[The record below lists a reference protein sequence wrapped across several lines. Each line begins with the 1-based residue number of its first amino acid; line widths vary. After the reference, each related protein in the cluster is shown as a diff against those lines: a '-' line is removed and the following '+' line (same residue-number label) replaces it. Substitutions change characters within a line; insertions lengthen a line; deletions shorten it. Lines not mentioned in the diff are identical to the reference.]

1 MKFNGRLAVFGGRV
15 ITEEIYNDTLEIGK
29 RMAEKNWL
37 VFCGGGEGVMEAIAK
52 GVSHGDGTCIGILKD
67 KDFKTGNEYLSIP
80 ISTGLDITRNALIS
94 YNCDLGV
101 AISGA
106 YGTLSEIA
114 FTLAQEKQLIAYN
127 SWDIPKSIQVKTIDS
142 LIEEV
147 DKCLKH

>member
-1 MKFNGRLAVFGGRV
+1 MKFDGRIAVFGGRF
-15 ITEEIYNDTLEIGK
+15 ITEKIYNDTVEIGK
-29 RMAEKNWL
+29 RMARKNWL

-52 GVSHGDGTCIGILKD
+52 GVSLEGGTCIGILKD

-80 ISTGLDITRNALIS
+80 ISTGMVITRNALIS

-127 SWDIPKSIQVKTIDS
+127 SWDIPKSIQVQNIDS

-147 DKCLKH
+147 DKCLKS

>member
-1 MKFNGRLAVFGGRV
+1 MKFGGRIAVFGGRF
-15 ITEEIYNDTLEIGK
+15 ITEEIYKDTVEIGK
-29 RMAEKNWL
+29 RMAKKNWL

-52 GVSHGDGTCIGILKD
+52 GVSLEGGTCIGILKD

-80 ISTGLDITRNALIS
+80 ISTGMDITRNALIS

-127 SWDIPKSIQVKTIDS
+127 SWDIPKSIQVQNIDS

-147 DKCLKH
+147 DKCLKS

>member
-1 MKFNGRLAVFGGRV
+1 MKFDGRIAVFGGRF
-15 ITEEIYNDTLEIGK
+15 ISEEIYKDTLEIGK

-52 GVSHGDGTCIGILKD
+52 GVSLGGGTCIGILKD

-127 SWDIPKSIQVKTIDS
+127 IWDIQKSIQVKTIDS

>member
-1 MKFNGRLAVFGGRV
+1 MKFDGRIAVFGGRF
-15 ITEEIYNDTLEIGK
+15 ITEKIYNDTVEIGK
-29 RMAEKNWL
+29 RLAEKNWL

-52 GVSHGDGTCIGILKD
+52 GVSHGGGTCVGILKD

-147 DKCLKH
+147 EKCLKH

>member
-1 MKFNGRLAVFGGRV
+1 MKFDGRIAVFGGRF
-15 ITEEIYNDTLEIGK
+15 ISEEIYNDTVEIGK

-52 GVSHGDGTCIGILKD
+52 GVFHGGGTCIGILKD

-80 ISTGLDITRNALIS
+80 ISTGLDISRNALIS

-114 FTLAQEKQLIAYN
+114 FTLAQEKPLIAYN

-142 LIEEV
+142 LIQEV
-147 DKCLKH
+147 DKCLNH

>member
-1 MKFNGRLAVFGGRV
+1 MKFDGRIAVFGGRF
-15 ITEEIYNDTLEIGK
+15 ISEEIYNDTVEIGK
-29 RMAEKNWL
+29 MMAKKNWL

-52 GVSHGDGTCIGILKD
+52 GISLEGGTCIGILKD

-80 ISTGLDITRNALIS
+80 ISTGMDITRNALIS
-94 YNCDLGV
+94 YNCDVGV

-127 SWDIPKSIQVKTIDS
+127 SWDIPKSIQVQNIDS

-147 DKCLKH
+147 DKCLKN

>member
-1 MKFNGRLAVFGGRV
+1 MKFDGRIAVFGGRF
-15 ITEEIYNDTLEIGK
+15 ITDEIYNDTVQIGK

-52 GVSHGDGTCIGILKD
+52 GVSHGGGTCIGILKD
-67 KDFKTGNEYLSIP
+67 KNFKTGNEYLSIP

-114 FTLAQEKQLIAYN
+114 FTLAQEKPLIAYN

>member
-1 MKFNGRLAVFGGRV
+1 MKFDGRIAVFGGRF
-15 ITEEIYNDTLEIGK
+15 ITEEIYNDTVEIGK

-52 GVSHGDGTCIGILKD
+52 GVSLGGGTCIGILKD

-101 AISGA
+101 AISGVVFRLKKIWL
-106 YGTLSEIA
+106 G
-114 FTLAQEKQLIAYN
+114 N
-127 SWDIPKSIQVKTIDS
+127 SFRIWIGA
-142 LIEEV
+142 
-147 DKCLKH
+147 

>member
-1 MKFNGRLAVFGGRV
+1 MKFDGRIAVFGGRF
-15 ITEEIYNDTLEIGK
+15 ITEKIYNDTVEIGK
-29 RMAEKNWL
+29 RMARKNWL

-52 GVSHGDGTCIGILKD
+52 GVSLEGGTCIGILKD
-67 KDFKTGNEYLSIP
+67 KDFITGNEYLSIP
-80 ISTGLDITRNALIS
+80 ISTGMDITRNALIS

-127 SWDIPKSIQVKTIDS
+127 SWDIPKSIQVQNIDS

>member
-1 MKFNGRLAVFGGRV
+1 M
-15 ITEEIYNDTLEIGK
+15 
-29 RMAEKNWL
+29 
-37 VFCGGGEGVMEAIAK
+37 
-52 GVSHGDGTCIGILKD
+52 
-67 KDFKTGNEYLSIP
+67 
-80 ISTGLDITRNALIS
+80 DITRNALIS

-127 SWDIPKSIQVKTIDS
+127 SWDIPKAIQVKNIDS

-147 DKCLKH
+147 DKCLKS

>member
-1 MKFNGRLAVFGGRV
+1 MIFDGRIAVFGGRF
-15 ITEEIYNDTLEIGK
+15 ITDEIYNDTVEIGK
-29 RMAEKNWL
+29 RMAQKNWL
-37 VFCGGGEGVMEAIAK
+37 IFCGGGEGVMEAIAK
-52 GVSHGDGTCIGILKD
+52 GVALGGGTCIGILKD

-80 ISTGLDITRNALIS
+80 ISTGMDITRNALIS
-94 YNCDLGV
+94 YNCDFGV

-127 SWDIPKSIQVKTIDS
+127 SWDIPKSIQVNTIDS
-142 LIEEV
+142 VIEEV

>member
-1 MKFNGRLAVFGGRV
+1 MFAEDNN
-15 ITEEIYNDTLEIGK
+15 IEIK
-29 RMAEKNWL
+29 QPP
-37 VFCGGGEGVMEAIAK
+37 
-52 GVSHGDGTCIGILKD
+52 ILKD

-147 DKCLKH
+147 DKCCLLYTSPSPRDS

>member
-1 MKFNGRLAVFGGRV
+1 MKFDGRIAVFGGRF
-15 ITEEIYNDTLEIGK
+15 ISDKIYKDTVEIGK
-29 RMAEKNWL
+29 RMAKKNWL

-52 GVSHGDGTCIGILKD
+52 GVSHGGGTCIGILKD

>member
-1 MKFNGRLAVFGGRV
+1 MKFDGRIAVFGGRF
-15 ITEEIYNDTLEIGK
+15 ISEEIYKDTLEIGK

-52 GVSHGDGTCIGILKD
+52 GVSLGGGTCIGILKD

-106 YGTLSEIA
+106 YGTL
-114 FTLAQEKQLIAYN
+114 L
-127 SWDIPKSIQVKTIDS
+127 S
-142 LIEEV
+142 LI
-147 DKCLKH
+147 HI

>member
-1 MKFNGRLAVFGGRV
+1 MKFDGRIAVFGGRF
-15 ITEEIYNDTLEIGK
+15 ITDEIYNDTVEIGK
-29 RMAEKNWL
+29 RMAKKNWL

-52 GVSHGDGTCIGILKD
+52 GVALGGGICIGILKD

-80 ISTGLDITRNALIS
+80 ISTGMDITRNALIS

-127 SWDIPKSIQVKTIDS
+127 SWDIPKSIQVNTIDS
-142 LIEEV
+142 VIEEV

>member
-1 MKFNGRLAVFGGRV
+1 MKFDGRIAVFGGRF
-15 ITEEIYNDTLEIGK
+15 ITEKIYNDTVEIGK
-29 RMAEKNWL
+29 RMARKNWL
-37 VFCGGGEGVMEAIAK
+37 VFCCGGEGVMEAIAK
-52 GVSHGDGTCIGILKD
+52 GVSLEGGTCIGILKD

-80 ISTGLDITRNALIS
+80 ISTGMDITRNALIS

-127 SWDIPKSIQVKTIDS
+127 SWDIPKSIQVQNIDS

-147 DKCLKH
+147 DKCLKS

>member
-1 MKFNGRLAVFGGRV
+1 MKFDGRIAVFGGRF
-15 ITEEIYNDTLEIGK
+15 ITEKIYNDTVEIGK

-52 GVSHGDGTCIGILKD
+52 GVSLSGGTCIGILKD
-67 KDFKTGNEYLSIP
+67 KDFKTGHEYLSIP

-114 FTLAQEKQLIAYN
+114 FTLAQEKQLITYN

>member
-1 MKFNGRLAVFGGRV
+1 MKFDGRIAVFGGRF
-15 ITEEIYNDTLEIGK
+15 ITEEIYYDTVEIGK

-37 VFCGGGEGVMEAIAK
+37 VFCGGGDGVMEAIAK
-52 GVSHGDGTCIGILKD
+52 GVSLGGGTCIGILKD

-127 SWDIPKSIQVKTIDS
+127 SWDIPKSIQVESVDS
-142 LIEEV
+142 LIEETE
-147 DKCLKH
+147 KCLKI

>member
-1 MKFNGRLAVFGGRV
+1 MKFVGRIAVFGGRF
-15 ITEEIYNDTLEIGK
+15 ITDEIYNDTVEIGK
-29 RMAEKNWL
+29 RMAQKNWL

-52 GVSHGDGTCIGILKD
+52 GVALGGGTCIGILKD

-80 ISTGLDITRNALIS
+80 ISTGMDITRNALIS

-127 SWDIPKSIQVKTIDS
+127 SWDIPKSIQVNTIDS
-142 LIEEV
+142 VIEEV

>member
-1 MKFNGRLAVFGGRV
+1 MKFDGRIAVFGGRF
-15 ITEEIYNDTLEIGK
+15 ITDEIYNDTIKIGK
-29 RMAEKNWL
+29 RMAQKNWL

-52 GVSHGDGTCIGILKD
+52 GVALGGGTCIGILKD

-80 ISTGLDITRNALIS
+80 ISTGMDITRNALIS

-127 SWDIPKSIQVKTIDS
+127 SWDIPKSIQVNTIDS
-142 LIEEV
+142 VIEEV